1 MKNNRQQPRGHMG
14 IALARQGTILIATL
28 DNPPVNAISAA
39 VRTALQAL
47 LLQLSHDDEI
57 AALLLLGRGGHFS
70 AGADI
75 REFGQAR
82 PPPAL
87 RDLCDQLEASD
98 KLVVAAISGNAL
110 GGGLELAMAAHYR
123 LALPDA
129 RLGLP
134 EIRLGLLPGA
144 GGSQRSVRLTGV
156 KAALDMMLGGDLL
169 SGEQALAIGLVD
181 RLGHNAREDG
191 LTWARELLAA
201 GGEVRRSATTSARAE
216 SRESVQAALSAARAK
231 LALQFR
237 GLFSP
242 ALIIDCVEAAS
253 RSTFAAG
260 CRFEAAQFQRCLF
273 SPQHRALVHIFLAE
287 KRAAKFP
294 LPPGVTPASFSAAGV
309 IGGGTMGAGI
319 AVVMLNAGLQVT
331 LVERDALSLE
341 GGLARI
347 RGYFQRQIA
356 KMRLTPGEVQSR
368 LARLQGTL
376 ELSALQPADLVVEAV
391 TEDLAVKQ
399 ALFRQLAVHC
409 RADALLASNSSYLS
423 ITQIAAGTAC
433 ASHSL
438 GLHFFSP
445 APVMRLLEVIAPES
459 VPQRNVASA
468 FSLAR
473 RLGKIAVRSGICDG
487 FIGNRIMSVTRRA
500 AEAMLVEG
508 ASPYEIDSALR
519 GFGFAMGPFETS
531 DLAGGDIGWATRR
544 RRAATRDARERY
556 VSIADRLCEQG
567 WLGQKTGRGWYRYAA
582 GEKNGLPDPEVL
594 AVVEA
599 ERCQANIVPRSF
611 SPPEIVRRYLL
622 AMINEGAKVVEEG
635 IARCP
640 GDVDVVMVAG
650 FGFPRYRGG
659 PLFYA
664 DTLGLDRVVRDLT
677 RFAEEDPHFWRP
689 AALLLQRAKQGR
701 PISQA

>member
-1 MKNNRQQPRGHMG
+1 MSLFNSQAENIPDRH
-14 IALARQGTILIATL
+14 
-28 DNPPVNAISAA
+28 DVNLFTSD
-39 VRTALQAL
+39 TTLQAL
-47 LLQLSHDDEI
+47 LPLYLSD
-57 AALLLLGRGGHFS
+57 
-70 AGADI
+70 
-75 REFGQAR
+75 
-82 PPPAL
+82 AL
-87 RDLCDQLEASD
+87 RKQLHAR
-98 KLVVAAISGNAL
+98 LQTLGALAGGRLNAL
-110 GGGLELAMAAHYR
+110 AESADKNPPQLKMRSRTGSDRQSIIKHPAYSEMEQLAFGDFAMAA
-123 LALPDA
+123 
-129 RLGLP
+129 
-134 EIRLGLLPGA
+134 
-144 GGSQRSVRLTGV
+144 
-156 KAALDMMLGGDLL
+156 L
-169 SGEQALAIGLVD
+169 S
-181 RLGHNAREDG
+181 
-191 LTWARELLAA
+191 
-201 GGEVRRSATTSARAE
+201 
-216 SRESVQAALSAARAK
+216 
-231 LALQFR
+231 
-237 GLFSP
+237 
-242 ALIIDCVEAAS
+242 
-253 RSTFAAG
+253 
-260 CRFEAAQFQRCLF
+260 
-273 SPQHRALVHIFLAE
+273 HRALVHIFLAE

-409 RADALLASNSSYLS
+409 RPDALLASNSSYLS

-459 VPQRNVASA
+459 VPQRIVASA

-594 AVVEA
+594 AVVDA
-599 ERCQANIVPRSF
+599 ERRQANIVPRSF